1 MSIQQLRE
9 ARNEVAKQMRHLN
22 DEHKSSW
29 SNDLQ
34 QQFDQLGDKMT
45 QLDQQIAN
53 EQRVLDAMGDRFDDV
68 PKIKD
73 AQNTNAVTENA
84 VFRAWAMGGVQNLT
98 PEQAQAYRNT
108 MSTGVGSEGGYTVKK
123 EVATSILERL
133 KAFGAMRQVASRIV
147 TQSGNAIDY
156 PTTDGTNEEGEL
168 VPENQTATAGDI
180 SFGTL
185 GLGVQKFS
193 SKVIAVPYELLQDS
207 QIDIEALIN
216 KRLRER
222 IGRSQNSYFT
232 NGTGVSQPKGLITA
246 AAVGKVGAAGKIVTY
261 DDLVDL
267 QESVDDAYRIDG
279 MSWMMTQQ
287 LRAEVRKMKD
297 ANGRPIWMP
306 SYDAGIGAPQ
316 DELLLGERLVINNHM
331 AKPGLNA
338 KTLAYGAMGKYL
350 IRDVMEIS
358 LFRFADSAFTMKGQ
372 VGFLAW
378 ARAGGNLMDIGGAV
392 KVYQQAAS

>member
-22 DEHKSSW
+22 DEHKDKW
-29 SNDLQ
+29 SNELQ
-34 QQFDQLGDKMT
+34 GQFDQLSDKMN

-53 EQRVLDAMGDRFDDV
+53 EQRVLDALDDRFDDAQ
-68 PKIKD
+68 KIKD
-73 AQNTNAVTENA
+73 SANPHATSENA

-98 PEQAQAYRNT
+98 PEQAQAYRNA
-108 MSTGVGSEGGYTVKK
+108 MSTGVGSEGGYTVRK
-123 EVATSILERL
+123 EVAASILEAL
-133 KAFGAMRQVASRIV
+133 KSFGAMRQVATRIV
-147 TQSGNAIDY
+147 TKSGNQIDY
-156 PTTDGTNEEGEL
+156 ATTDGTSEEGEL
-168 VPENQTATAGDI
+168 IAENQTATAGDI
-180 SFGTL
+180 TFGTA
-185 GLGVQKFS
+185 GLSAQKFS
-193 SKVIAVPYELLQDS
+193 SKVIAVPFELLQDS
-207 QIDIEALIN
+207 EVDIEALIN

-222 IGRSQNSYFT
+222 IGRAQNSYFT
-232 NGTGVSQPKGLITA
+232 NGSGVSQPKGLITA
-246 AAVGKVGAAGKIVTY
+246 STVGKVGSAGKVITY

-267 QESVDDAYRIDG
+267 QESVDDAYKIDG

-316 DELLLGERLVINNHM
+316 DELLLGERLVINSHM
-331 AKPGLNA
+331 AKPGLSA
-338 KTLAYGAMGKYL
+338 KTLAYGAMGKYV

-358 LFRFADSAFTMKGQ
+358 LFRFADSAFTIKGQ

-378 ARAGGNLMDIGGAV
+378 ARAGGNLMDVGGAV

>member
-22 DEHKSSW
+22 DEHKDKW
-29 SNDLQ
+29 SNELQ
-34 QQFDQLGDKMT
+34 GQFDQLSDKMN

-53 EQRVLDAMGDRFDDV
+53 EQRVLDALGDRFDDV

-123 EVATSILERL
+123 EVATSILETL

-232 NGTGVSQPKGLITA
+232 NGSGVSQPKGLITA
-246 AAVGKVGAAGKIVTY
+246 STVGKVGSAGKVITY

-267 QESVDDAYRIDG
+267 QESVDDAYKIDG

-316 DELLLGERLVINNHM
+316 DELLLGERLVLNNHM
-331 AKPGLNA
+331 AKPGLSA
-338 KTLAYGAMGKYL
+338 KTLAYGAMGKYV

-358 LFRFADSAFTMKGQ
+358 LFRFADSAFTIKGQ

-378 ARAGGNLMDIGGAV
+378 ARAGGNLMDVGGAV

>member
-22 DEHKSSW
+22 DEHKDKW
-29 SNDLQ
+29 NNELQ
-34 QQFDQLGDKMT
+34 GQFDQLSDKMS

-53 EQRVLDAMGDRFDDV
+53 EQRVLDALDDRFDGV

-73 AQNTNAVTENA
+73 SANPNATSENA
-84 VFRAWAMGGVQNLT
+84 IFRAWAMGGVQNLT
-98 PEQAQAYRNT
+98 PEQAQTYRNA
-108 MSTGVGSEGGYTVKK
+108 MSTGVGSEGGYTVRK
-123 EVATSILERL
+123 EVAASILEAL
-133 KAFGAMRQVASRIV
+133 KNFGAMRQVATRIV
-147 TQSGNAIDY
+147 TKSGNQIDY
-156 PTTDGTNEEGEL
+156 ATTDGTSEEGEL
-168 VPENQTATAGDI
+168 IAENQTAAAGDI
-180 SFGTL
+180 TFGTA
-185 GLGVQKFS
+185 GLSAQKFS
-193 SKVIAVPYELLQDS
+193 SKVIAVPFELLQDS
-207 QIDIEALIN
+207 EVDIEALIN

-222 IGRSQNSYFT
+222 IGRAQNSYFT
-232 NGTGVSQPKGLITA
+232 NGSGVSQPKGLITA
-246 AAVGKVGAAGKIVTY
+246 STVGKVGSAGKVITY

-267 QESVDDAYRIDG
+267 QESVDDAYKIDG

-297 ANGRPIWMP
+297 TNGRPIWMP

-331 AKPGLNA
+331 AKPGLSA

-358 LFRFADSAFTMKGQ
+358 LFRFADSAFTIKGQ

-378 ARAGGNLMDIGGAV
+378 ARAGGNLMDVGGAV

>member
-22 DEHKSSW
+22 DEHKDKW
-29 SNDLQ
+29 SNELQ
-34 QQFDQLGDKMT
+34 GQFDQLSDKMS

-53 EQRVLDAMGDRFDDV
+53 EQRVLDALGDRFDDA

-73 AQNTNAVTENA
+73 SANPHATSENA
-84 VFRAWAMGGVQNLT
+84 IFRAWAMGGVQNLT
-98 PEQAQAYRNT
+98 PEQAQTYRNA
-108 MSTGVGSEGGYTVKK
+108 MSTGTGSEGGYTVKK
-123 EVATSILERL
+123 EVASTILDAL
-133 KAFGAMRQVASRIV
+133 KDFGAMRQVASRIV
-147 TQSGNAIDY
+147 TESGNVIDY
-156 PTTDGTNEEGEL
+156 PTTDGTSEEGEL
-168 VPENQTATAGDI
+168 VPENQSASAGDV

-185 GLGVQKFS
+185 GLGVYKFS
-193 SKVIAVPYELLQDS
+193 SKLVTVPFELLQDS

-222 IGRSQNSYFT
+222 IGRAQNSFFT
-232 NGTGVSQPKGLITA
+232 NGTGTAQPKGLITA
-246 AAVGKVGAAGKIVTY
+246 STVGKVGAAGKVITY

-267 QESVDDAYRIDG
+267 QESVDNAYRIDG
-279 MSWMMTQQ
+279 MCWMMTQQ
-287 LRAEVRKMKD
+287 LRAEIRKMKD
-297 ANGRPIWMP
+297 TNGRPIWMP

-331 AKPGLNA
+331 AKPGLSA
-338 KTLAYGAMGKYL
+338 KTLAYGAMGKYQ

-358 LFRFADSAFTMKGQ
+358 LFRFADSAFTIKGQ

>member
-22 DEHKSSW
+22 DEHKDKW
-29 SNDLQ
+29 SNELQ
-34 QQFDQLGDKMT
+34 GQFDQLSDKMN

-53 EQRVLDAMGDRFDDV
+53 EQRVLDALGDRFDDV

-73 AQNTNAVTENA
+73 SANPNATSENA
-84 VFRAWAMGGVQNLT
+84 IFRAWAMGGVQNLT
-98 PEQAQAYRNT
+98 PEQAQAYRNA
-108 MSTGVGSEGGYTVKK
+108 MSTGVGSEGGYTVRK
-123 EVATSILERL
+123 EVAASILEAL
-133 KAFGAMRQVASRIV
+133 KSFGAMRQVATRIV
-147 TQSGNAIDY
+147 TQSGNQIDY
-156 PTTDGTNEEGEL
+156 ATTDGTSEEGEL
-168 VPENQTATAGDI
+168 IAENQTATAGDI
-180 SFGTL
+180 TFGTA
-185 GLGVQKFS
+185 GLSAQKFS
-193 SKVIAVPYELLQDS
+193 SKVIAVPFELLQDS
-207 QIDIEALIN
+207 EVDIEALIN

-222 IGRSQNSYFT
+222 IGRAQNSYFT
-232 NGTGVSQPKGLITA
+232 NGSGVSQPKGLITA
-246 AAVGKVGAAGKIVTY
+246 STVGKVGSAGKVITY

-267 QESVDDAYRIDG
+267 QESVDDAYKIDG

-316 DELLLGERLVINNHM
+316 DELLLGERLVINSHM
-331 AKPGLNA
+331 AKPGLSA
-338 KTLAYGAMGKYL
+338 KTLAYGAMGKYV

-358 LFRFADSAFTMKGQ
+358 LFRFADSAFTIKGQ

-378 ARAGGNLMDIGGAV
+378 ARAGGNLMDVGGAV

>member
-108 MSTGVGSEGGYTVKK
+108 MSTSVGSEGGYTVKK
-123 EVATSILERL
+123 EVATSILESL

>member
-22 DEHKSSW
+22 DEHKDKW
-29 SNDLQ
+29 SNELQ
-34 QQFDQLGDKMT
+34 GQFDQLSDKMN

-53 EQRVLDAMGDRFDDV
+53 EQRVLDALGDRFDDA

-73 AQNTNAVTENA
+73 SANPHATSENA

-98 PEQAQAYRNT
+98 PEQAQAYRNA
-108 MSTGVGSEGGYTVKK
+108 MSTGVGSEGGYTVRK
-123 EVATSILERL
+123 EVAASILEAL
-133 KAFGAMRQVASRIV
+133 KSFGAMRQVATRIV
-147 TQSGNAIDY
+147 TQSGNQIDY
-156 PTTDGTNEEGEL
+156 ATTDGTSEEGEL
-168 VPENQTATAGDI
+168 IAENQTATAGDI
-180 SFGTL
+180 TFGTA
-185 GLGVQKFS
+185 GLSAQKFS
-193 SKVIAVPYELLQDS
+193 SKVIAVPFELLQDS
-207 QIDIEALIN
+207 EVDIEALIN

-222 IGRSQNSYFT
+222 IGRAQNSYFT
-232 NGTGVSQPKGLITA
+232 NGSGVSQPKGLITA
-246 AAVGKVGAAGKIVTY
+246 STVGKVGSAGKVITY

-267 QESVDDAYRIDG
+267 QESVDDAYKIDG

-316 DELLLGERLVINNHM
+316 DELLLGERLVINSHM
-331 AKPGLNA
+331 AKPGLSA
-338 KTLAYGAMGKYL
+338 KTLAYGAMGKYV

-358 LFRFADSAFTMKGQ
+358 LFRFADSAFTIKGQ

-378 ARAGGNLMDIGGAV
+378 ARAGGNLMDVGGAV

>member
-22 DEHKSSW
+22 DEHKDKW
-29 SNDLQ
+29 SNELQ
-34 QQFDQLGDKMT
+34 GQFDQLSDKMS

-53 EQRVLDAMGDRFDDV
+53 EQRVLDALGDRFDDAL
-68 PKIKD
+68 KIKD
-73 AQNTNAVTENA
+73 SANPHATSENA

-98 PEQAQAYRNT
+98 PEQAQAYRNA
-108 MSTGVGSEGGYTVKK
+108 MSTGVGSEGGYTVRK
-123 EVATSILERL
+123 EVAASILEAL
-133 KAFGAMRQVASRIV
+133 KSFGAMRQVATRIV
-147 TQSGNAIDY
+147 TQSGNQIDY
-156 PTTDGTNEEGEL
+156 ATTDGTSEEGEL
-168 VPENQTATAGDI
+168 IAENQTATAGDI
-180 SFGTL
+180 TFGTA
-185 GLGVQKFS
+185 GLSAQKFS
-193 SKVIAVPYELLQDS
+193 SKVIAVPFELLQDS
-207 QIDIEALIN
+207 EVDIEALIN

-222 IGRSQNSYFT
+222 IGRAQNSYFT
-232 NGTGVSQPKGLITA
+232 NGSGVSQPKGLITA
-246 AAVGKVGAAGKIVTY
+246 STVGKVGSAGKVITY

-267 QESVDDAYRIDG
+267 QESVDDAYKIDG
-279 MSWMMTQQ
+279 MTWMMTQQ

-331 AKPGLNA
+331 AKPGLSA
-338 KTLAYGAMGKYL
+338 KTLAYGAMGKYV

-358 LFRFADSAFTMKGQ
+358 LFRFADSAFTIKGQ

-378 ARAGGNLMDIGGAV
+378 ARAGGNLMDVGGAV

>member
-123 EVATSILERL
+123 EVATSILETL

-232 NGTGVSQPKGLITA
+232 NGSGVSQPKGLITA
-246 AAVGKVGAAGKIVTY
+246 STVGKVGSAGKVITY

-267 QESVDDAYRIDG
+267 QESVDDAYKIDG

-316 DELLLGERLVINNHM
+316 DELLLGERLVINSHM
-331 AKPGLNA
+331 AKPGLSA
-338 KTLAYGAMGKYL
+338 KTLAYGAMGKYV

-358 LFRFADSAFTMKGQ
+358 LFRFADSAFTIKGQ

-378 ARAGGNLMDIGGAV
+378 ARAGGNLMDVGGAV

>member
-123 EVATSILERL
+123 EVATSILETL

>member
-22 DEHKSSW
+22 DEHKDKW
-29 SNDLQ
+29 SNELQ
-34 QQFDQLGDKMT
+34 GQFDQLSDKMN

-53 EQRVLDAMGDRFDDV
+53 EQRVLDALGDRFDDV

-123 EVATSILERL
+123 EVATSILETL

-232 NGTGVSQPKGLITA
+232 NGSGVSQPKGLITA
-246 AAVGKVGAAGKIVTY
+246 STVGKVGSAGKVITY

-267 QESVDDAYRIDG
+267 QESVDDAYKIDG

-316 DELLLGERLVINNHM
+316 DELLLGERLVINSHM

-338 KTLAYGAMGKYL
+338 KTLAYGAMGKYV

-358 LFRFADSAFTMKGQ
+358 LFRFADSAFTIKGQ

>member
-22 DEHKSSW
+22 DEHKDKW
-29 SNDLQ
+29 SNELQ
-34 QQFDQLGDKMT
+34 GQFDQLSDKMN

-53 EQRVLDAMGDRFDDV
+53 EQRVLDALGDRFDDA

-73 AQNTNAVTENA
+73 SANPHATSENA
-84 VFRAWAMGGVQNLT
+84 IFRAWAMGGVQNLT
-98 PEQAQAYRNT
+98 PEQAQTYRNA
-108 MSTGVGSEGGYTVKK
+108 MSTGTGSEGGYTVKK
-123 EVATSILERL
+123 EVASTILDAL
-133 KAFGAMRQVASRIV
+133 KDFGAMRQVASRIV
-147 TQSGNAIDY
+147 TESGNVIDY
-156 PTTDGTNEEGEL
+156 PTTDGTSEEGEL
-168 VPENQTATAGDI
+168 VPENQSASAGDV

-185 GLGVQKFS
+185 GLGVYKFS
-193 SKVIAVPYELLQDS
+193 SKLVTVPFELLQDS

-222 IGRSQNSYFT
+222 IGRAQNSFFT
-232 NGTGVSQPKGLITA
+232 NGTGTAQPKGLITA
-246 AAVGKVGAAGKIVTY
+246 STVGKVGAAGKVITY

-267 QESVDDAYRIDG
+267 QESVDNAYRIDG
-279 MSWMMTQQ
+279 MCWMMTQQ
-287 LRAEVRKMKD
+287 LRAEIRKMKD
-297 ANGRPIWMP
+297 TNGRPIWMP

-331 AKPGLNA
+331 AKPGLSA
-338 KTLAYGAMGKYL
+338 KTLAYGAMGKYV

-358 LFRFADSAFTMKGQ
+358 LFRFADSAFTIKGQ

-378 ARAGGNLMDIGGAV
+378 ARAGGNLMDVGGAV

>member
-22 DEHKSSW
+22 DEHKDKW
-29 SNDLQ
+29 NNELQ
-34 QQFDQLGDKMT
+34 GQFDQLSDKMS

-53 EQRVLDAMGDRFDDV
+53 EQRVLDALGDRFDDV

-73 AQNTNAVTENA
+73 SANPNATSENA
-84 VFRAWAMGGVQNLT
+84 IFRAWAMGGVQNLT
-98 PEQAQAYRNT
+98 PEQAQTYRNA
-108 MSTGVGSEGGYTVKK
+108 MSTGVGSEGGYTVRK
-123 EVATSILERL
+123 EVAASILEAL
-133 KAFGAMRQVASRIV
+133 KNFGAMRQVATRIV
-147 TQSGNAIDY
+147 TKSGNQIDY
-156 PTTDGTNEEGEL
+156 ATTDGTSEEGEL
-168 VPENQTATAGDI
+168 IAENQTATAGDI
-180 SFGTL
+180 TFGTA
-185 GLGVQKFS
+185 GLSAQKFS
-193 SKVIAVPYELLQDS
+193 SKVIAVPFELLQDS
-207 QIDIEALIN
+207 EVDIEALIN

-222 IGRSQNSYFT
+222 IGRAQNSYFT
-232 NGTGVSQPKGLITA
+232 NGSGVSQPKGLITA
-246 AAVGKVGAAGKIVTY
+246 STVGKVGSAGKVITY

-267 QESVDDAYRIDG
+267 QESVDDAYKIDG
-279 MSWMMTQQ
+279 ITWMMTQQ

-297 ANGRPIWMP
+297 TNGRPIWMP

-331 AKPGLNA
+331 AKPGLSA

-358 LFRFADSAFTMKGQ
+358 LFRFADSAFTIKGQ

-378 ARAGGNLMDIGGAV
+378 ARAGGNLMDVGGAV

>member
-22 DEHKSSW
+22 DEHKDKW
-29 SNDLQ
+29 SNELQ
-34 QQFDQLGDKMT
+34 GQFDQLSDKMN

-53 EQRVLDAMGDRFDDV
+53 EQRVLDALDDRFDDAQ
-68 PKIKD
+68 KIKD
-73 AQNTNAVTENA
+73 SANPHATSENA

-98 PEQAQAYRNT
+98 PEQAQAYRNA
-108 MSTGVGSEGGYTVKK
+108 MSTGVGSEGGYTVRK
-123 EVATSILERL
+123 EVAASILEAL
-133 KAFGAMRQVASRIV
+133 KSFGAMRQVATRIV
-147 TQSGNAIDY
+147 TQSGNQIDY
-156 PTTDGTNEEGEL
+156 ATTDGTSEEGEL
-168 VPENQTATAGDI
+168 IAENQTATAGDI
-180 SFGTL
+180 TFGTA
-185 GLGVQKFS
+185 GLSAQKFS
-193 SKVIAVPYELLQDS
+193 SKVIAVPFELLQDS
-207 QIDIEALIN
+207 EVDIEALIN

-222 IGRSQNSYFT
+222 IGRAQNSYFT
-232 NGTGVSQPKGLITA
+232 NGSGVSQPKGLITA
-246 AAVGKVGAAGKIVTY
+246 STVGKVGSAGKVITY

-267 QESVDDAYRIDG
+267 QESVDDAYKIDG

-316 DELLLGERLVINNHM
+316 DELLLGERLVLNNHM
-331 AKPGLNA
+331 AKPGLSA
-338 KTLAYGAMGKYL
+338 KTLAYGAMGKYV

-358 LFRFADSAFTMKGQ
+358 LFRFADSAFTIKGQ

-378 ARAGGNLMDIGGAV
+378 ARAGGNLMDVGGAV

>member
-22 DEHKSSW
+22 DEHKDKW
-29 SNDLQ
+29 SNELQ
-34 QQFDQLGDKMT
+34 GQFDQLSDKMN

-53 EQRVLDAMGDRFDDV
+53 EQRVLDALGDRFDDA

-73 AQNTNAVTENA
+73 SANPHATSENA

-98 PEQAQAYRNT
+98 PEQAQAYRNA
-108 MSTGVGSEGGYTVKK
+108 MSTGVGSEGGYTVRK
-123 EVATSILERL
+123 EVAASILEAL
-133 KAFGAMRQVASRIV
+133 KNFGAMRQVATRIV
-147 TQSGNAIDY
+147 TQSGNQIDY
-156 PTTDGTNEEGEL
+156 ATTDGTSEEGEL
-168 VPENQTATAGDI
+168 IAENQTATVGDI
-180 SFGTL
+180 TFGTA
-185 GLGVQKFS
+185 GLSAQKFS
-193 SKVIAVPYELLQDS
+193 SKVIAVPFELLQDS
-207 QIDIEALIN
+207 EVDIEALIN

-222 IGRSQNSYFT
+222 IGRAQNSYFT
-232 NGTGVSQPKGLITA
+232 NGSGVSQPKGLITA
-246 AAVGKVGAAGKIVTY
+246 STVGKVGSAGKVITY

-267 QESVDDAYRIDG
+267 QESVDDAYKIDG
-279 MSWMMTQQ
+279 MTWMMTQQ

-297 ANGRPIWMP
+297 TTGRPIWMP

-331 AKPGLNA
+331 AKPGLSA

-358 LFRFADSAFTMKGQ
+358 LFRFADSAFTIKGQ

>member
-22 DEHKSSW
+22 DEHKDKW
-29 SNDLQ
+29 SNELQ
-34 QQFDQLGDKMT
+34 GQFDQLSDKMN

-53 EQRVLDAMGDRFDDV
+53 EQRVLDALDDRFDDV

-73 AQNTNAVTENA
+73 SANPNATSENA
-84 VFRAWAMGGVQNLT
+84 IFRAWAMGGVQNLT
-98 PEQAQAYRNT
+98 PEQAQAYRNA
-108 MSTGVGSEGGYTVKK
+108 MSTGTGSEGGYTVKK
-123 EVATSILERL
+123 EVASTILDAL
-133 KAFGAMRQVASRIV
+133 KDFGAMRQVASRIV
-147 TQSGNAIDY
+147 TESGNVIDY
-156 PTTDGTNEEGEL
+156 PTTDGTSEEGEL
-168 VPENQTATAGDI
+168 VPENQSASAGDV

-185 GLGVQKFS
+185 GLGVYKFS
-193 SKVIAVPYELLQDS
+193 SKLVTVPFELLQDS

-222 IGRSQNSYFT
+222 IGRAQNSFFT
-232 NGTGVSQPKGLITA
+232 NGTGTAQPKGLITA
-246 AAVGKVGAAGKIVTY
+246 STVGKVGAAGKVITY

-267 QESVDDAYRIDG
+267 QESVDNAYRIDG
-279 MSWMMTQQ
+279 MCWMMTQQ
-287 LRAEVRKMKD
+287 LRAEIRKMKD
-297 ANGRPIWMP
+297 TNGRPIWMP

-331 AKPGLNA
+331 AKPGLSA
-338 KTLAYGAMGKYL
+338 KTLAYGAMGKYV

-358 LFRFADSAFTMKGQ
+358 LFRFADSAFTIKGQ

-378 ARAGGNLMDIGGAV
+378 ARAGGNLMDVGGAV

>member
-22 DEHKSSW
+22 DEHKDKW
-29 SNDLQ
+29 SNELQ
-34 QQFDQLGDKMT
+34 GQFDQLSDKMS

-53 EQRVLDAMGDRFDDV
+53 EQRVLDALDDRFDDAQ
-68 PKIKD
+68 KIKD
-73 AQNTNAVTENA
+73 SANPHATSENA
-84 VFRAWAMGGVQNLT
+84 IFRAWAMGGVQNLT
-98 PEQAQAYRNT
+98 PEQAQAYRNA
-108 MSTGVGSEGGYTVKK
+108 MSTGVGSEGGYTVRK
-123 EVATSILERL
+123 EVAASILEAL
-133 KAFGAMRQVASRIV
+133 KSFGAMRQVATRIV
-147 TQSGNAIDY
+147 TKSGNQIDY
-156 PTTDGTNEEGEL
+156 ATTDGTSEEGEL
-168 VPENQTATAGDI
+168 IAENQTATAGDI
-180 SFGTL
+180 TFGTA
-185 GLGVQKFS
+185 GLSAQKFS
-193 SKVIAVPYELLQDS
+193 SKVIAVPFELLQDS
-207 QIDIEALIN
+207 EVDIEALIN

-222 IGRSQNSYFT
+222 IGRAQNSYFT
-232 NGTGVSQPKGLITA
+232 NGSGVSQPKGLITA
-246 AAVGKVGAAGKIVTY
+246 STVGKVGSAGKVITY

-267 QESVDDAYRIDG
+267 QESVDDAYKIDG
-279 MSWMMTQQ
+279 MTWMMTQQ

-297 ANGRPIWMP
+297 TNGRPIWMP

-358 LFRFADSAFTMKGQ
+358 LFRFADSAFTIKGQ

-378 ARAGGNLMDIGGAV
+378 ARAGGNLMDVGGAV

>member
-9 ARNEVAKQMRHLN
+9 ARNDVAKQMRHLN
-22 DEHKSSW
+22 DEHKSNW
-29 SNDLQ
+29 TNELQ
-34 QQFDQLGDKMT
+34 AQFDQLSEKMT

-53 EQRVLDAMGDRFDDV
+53 EQRILDSMDERFVDV
-68 PKIKD
+68 PKIND
-73 AQNTNAVTENA
+73 SHNPNAVTENA
-84 VFRAWAMGGVQNLT
+84 IFRAWATGGVQNLT
-98 PEQAQAYRNT
+98 AEQVQAYRNA
-108 MSTGVGSEGGYTVKK
+108 MSTGTGSEGGYTVKK
-123 EVATSILERL
+123 EVASSILEAL
-133 KAFGAMRQVASRIV
+133 KSFGAMRQVATRIV
-147 TQSGNAIDY
+147 TAAGNPIDY

-168 VPENQTATAGDI
+168 VPENQTASVGDI

-185 GLGVQKFS
+185 GLGAQKFS
-193 SKVIAVPYELLQDS
+193 SKVIAVPFELLQDS
-207 QIDIEALIN
+207 EVDIEALIN

-222 IGRSQNSYFT
+222 IGRAQNNFFT
-232 NGTGVSQPKGLITA
+232 NGSGVSQPKGLITA
-246 AAVGKVGAAGKIVTY
+246 ATVGKVGAAGKVITY

-267 QESVDDAYRIDG
+267 QESVDDAYRVDG
-279 MSWMMTQQ
+279 MGWMMTQQ

-358 LFRFADSAFTMKGQ
+358 LFRFADSAFTIKGQ

>member
-22 DEHKSSW
+22 DEHKDKW
-29 SNDLQ
+29 SNELQ
-34 QQFDQLGDKMT
+34 GQFDQLSDKMN

-53 EQRVLDAMGDRFDDV
+53 EQRVLDALGDRFDDA

-73 AQNTNAVTENA
+73 SANPHATSENA

-98 PEQAQAYRNT
+98 PEQAQAYRNA
-108 MSTGVGSEGGYTVKK
+108 MSTGVGSEGGYTVRK
-123 EVATSILERL
+123 EVAASILEAL
-133 KAFGAMRQVASRIV
+133 KNFGAMRQVATRIV
-147 TQSGNAIDY
+147 TKSGNQIDY
-156 PTTDGTNEEGEL
+156 ATTDGTSEEGEL
-168 VPENQTATAGDI
+168 IAENQTATAGDI
-180 SFGTL
+180 TFGTA
-185 GLGVQKFS
+185 GLSAQKFS
-193 SKVIAVPYELLQDS
+193 SKVIAVPFELLQDS
-207 QIDIEALIN
+207 EVDIEALIN

-222 IGRSQNSYFT
+222 IGRAQNSYFT
-232 NGTGVSQPKGLITA
+232 NGSGVSQPKGLITA
-246 AAVGKVGAAGKIVTY
+246 STVGKVGSAGKVITY

-267 QESVDDAYRIDG
+267 QESVDDAYKIDG

-297 ANGRPIWMP
+297 TNGRPIWMP

-331 AKPGLNA
+331 AKPGLSA
-338 KTLAYGAMGKYL
+338 KTLAYGAMGKYV

-358 LFRFADSAFTMKGQ
+358 LFRFADSAFTIKGQ

-378 ARAGGNLMDIGGAV
+378 ARAGGNLMDVGGAV